1 MTAMRKGLLIGLIC
15 LFLTTLPVAGWSQ
28 EEAQNETSDTD
39 SQATV
44 ELLNEQNR
52 KLSGDLRRIHREI
65 AALRA
70 DLDKPGFKDV
80 FAGIGY
86 IFGLF
91 GVAAYFSSRH
101 KE

>member
-1 MTAMRKGLLIGLIC
+1 MTTIKKGIAMSALCFCLASLPGPLGAQDPGDDNAKEVILLLK
-15 LFLTTLPVAGWSQ
+15 
-28 EEAQNETSDTD
+28 AQN
-39 SQATV
+39 SQ
-44 ELLNEQNR
+44 
-52 KLSGDLRRIHREI
+52 LSGDLRRIQREI

-70 DLDKPGFKDV
+70 DLDKPGVEDV

-91 GVAAYFSSRH
+91 GVAAYVASRR